1 MPSSTSPSPAH
12 SEPPSMQTR
21 AVIRNHRGAAAGWRS
36 WPLEIFFPLL
46 LAMLMVSAAA
56 PLLYMFLGEHFGL
69 TAGRPAPWPWGFA
82 FVGLVGFWGTR
93 LLQRITISNWVFP
106 IASVI
111 LWLLSL
117 IAWFSLQD
125 HYDVSAVFANPVSLV
140 QENAYFLA
148 PIFVSMLAWWQGSR
162 HAADPGSFAPEEMR
176 GLVQRSALMLT
187 ISIIIAA
194 MIGGETGNSA
204 INAAKI
210 AVPLCLLA
218 SVALVA
224 GAEVESTR
232 ELAQRRGA
240 HVPSWKRW
248 YRLVGG
254 FAVAIAAITLIV
266 TVLLGPGAIRA
277 LLDGV
282 ILGFRYLGW
291 ALGYVLYAIV
301 YVLYVVIRAVAA
313 LLEAIFGDIFG
324 PIQTPKME
332 SAPPM
337 QPQQVPQQGETGPWE
352 YAVLLRWIAIAIA
365 LIVVG
370 IVIFRVTRRGSA
382 TGGDGI
388 VEEERDSVFSANLAK
403 KQLRDLFR
411 RRHGPP
417 EPERLDFDRPP
428 ITVREAMVY
437 LEVLAI
443 REGVD
448 RQQDE
453 TPADFAS
460 RLRGIWQ
467 GTAGALGDLVGE
479 YQHVRYG
486 EEDDPAHG
494 PESAITASAWSQIWK
509 RRKAVLDDEETKGTR
524 LT

>member
-1 MPSSTSPSPAH
+1 MPSNTSPSPDPAKSH
-12 SEPPSMQTR
+12 PG
-21 AVIRNHRGAAAGWRS
+21 IRQRGAIASGWRS

-46 LAMLMVSAAA
+46 LATLMISAIT

-93 LLQRITISNWVFP
+93 LLQRITISNWMFS
-106 IASVI
+106 IISVV
-111 LWLLSL
+111 LWLLAL
-117 IAWFSLQD
+117 VAWFSLQPR
-125 HYDVSAVFANPVSLV
+125 YDVSAVFANPVSLV

-162 HAADPGSFAPEEMR
+162 HAADLGSFAPEEMR
-176 GLVQRSALMLT
+176 GLVQRSALILT
-187 ISIIIAA
+187 LSIIIAA
-194 MIGGETGNSA
+194 LIGGETGSA
-204 INAAKI
+204 AIDAAKF

-240 HVPSWKRW
+240 HVPGWKRW

-254 FAVAIAAITLIV
+254 FTVAIAVITLIV
-266 TVLLGPGAIRA
+266 TVVLGPGAIRA

-282 ILGFRYLGW
+282 IFGFRYLGW
-291 ALGYVLYAIV
+291 ALGYVLYAFV
-301 YVLYVVIRAVAA
+301 YVLYIVIRAVAA

-324 PIQTPKME
+324 PITPPKME
-332 SAPPM
+332 NSPPM
-337 QPQQVPQQGETGPWE
+337 QQQQLLPQQGETGPWE
-352 YAVLLRWIAIAIA
+352 YAVLLRWVAIGIA

-370 IVIFRVTRRGSA
+370 IIIFRVARRGST

-388 VEEERDSVFSANLAK
+388 VEEERESVFSANLAK

-417 EPERLDFDRPP
+417 EPERLDFERPP
-428 ITVREAMVY
+428 ITVREAMIY

-448 RQQDE
+448 RQEAE

-467 GTAGALGDLVGE
+467 GTAGALSDLVGG

-486 EEDDPAHG
+486 EEEDPAHG
-494 PESAITASAWSQIWK
+494 PESAVTASAWAQIWN
-509 RRKAVLDDEETKGTR
+509 RRKTMAEDEGKDKDKHPR
-524 LT
+524 